1 MKSAAKIPIDSLTP
15 RQIVAELDKY
25 IVGQAKAKR
34 AVAIALR
41 NRYRRQ
47 QLPPELR
54 DEVLP
59 KNILMIGPT
68 GVGKTEIARRLA
80 ILVHAPFVK
89 VEATK
94 FTEVGYVGRDVD
106 SMVRDLTNIAV
117 RMVEQEKMD
126 EVRSKAERRAYE
138 RLATLILD
146 RDERPKRTR
155 RRDAS
160 PLEMIIQMLNQY
172 EEDEEEETPH
182 AEERESP
189 GEKLDRRARR
199 RTLLEQLKT
208 GLRNEEPIEIEV
220 EESVTPFVQV
230 FSPQGI
236 EEMGLDADM
245 LPPFGSRSRSK
256 RVVTIAEAHEIF
268 TQQEARKMIDR
279 SAVIREAVQRV
290 EQTGIIF
297 LDEIDKIAGSGR
309 AVGPDVSREGV
320 QRDLLPIIEG
330 STVATKFGPVRT
342 DHILFIAAG
351 AFHTAKPSD
360 LIPELQGRLPI
371 RVELEPLDAQDFRR
385 ILTEPKNAL
394 TKQYQQLMATE
405 GVRIEFT
412 EDAVEE
418 IARIAGEVNA
428 RTENIGARRLHTV
441 MERLMEDLSF
451 DAPDHAGEHIVID
464 RAYVQEKLADVVRD
478 VDLSRYIL

>member
-1 MKSAAKIPIDSLTP
+1 MKIETVVPIESLTP

-25 IVGQAKAKR
+25 IVGQSKAKR

-47 QLPPELR
+47 QLSTDLR
-54 DEVLP
+54 DEILP

-80 ILVHAPFVK
+80 MLVHAPFVK

-117 RMVEQEKMD
+117 RMVEQEKI
-126 EVRSKAERRAYE
+126 EQVRPKAQRRAYE
-138 RLATLILD
+138 KLVSLLID
-146 RDERPKRTR
+146 KGDRPKRRGRRESTPIEMLFQMLNQMGEELQEAHAEETEVSEEKTDRRTR
-155 RRDAS
+155 RRQ
-160 PLEMIIQMLNQY
+160 I
-172 EEDEEEETPH
+172 
-182 AEERESP
+182 
-189 GEKLDRRARR
+189 
-199 RTLLEQLKT
+199 LEQLKS
-208 GLRNEEPIEIEV
+208 GSLDQENIEIEV
-220 EESVTPFVQV
+220 EENLTPFVQV

-236 EEMGLDADM
+236 EEMGLDTDL
-245 LPPFGSRSRSK
+245 LPPFGPRSRSK
-256 RVVTIAEAHEIF
+256 RVVTVAEALDIF
-268 TQQEARKMIDR
+268 TQQEARKMVDR
-279 SAVIREAVQRV
+279 TAVISEAIQRV

-330 STVATKFGPVRT
+330 STVTTKFGPVRT

-371 RVELEPLDAQDFRR
+371 RVELESLGSEDFRR
-385 ILTEPKNAL
+385 ILTEPQNAL
-394 TKQYQQLMATE
+394 IKQYQQLMATE
-405 GVRIEFT
+405 GVQLEFT
-412 EDAVEE
+412 EDAIEE
-418 IARIAGEVNA
+418 IACIAGEVNT

-451 DAPDHAGEHIVID
+451 DAPDHAGERIVVD
-464 RAYVQEKLADVVRD
+464 RAYVQAKLADIVKD
-478 VDLSRYIL
+478 TDLSRYIL